1 MELHETRPLAELL
14 SSAAGGDQAS
24 WNALVERYLPLVYS
38 VVRKYRLTDEDA
50 ADVSQT
56 LWLRLVENLG
66 SIREPRALPAWII
79 TTTKREAL
87 RVLSA
92 RQRATPVDAIS
103 GFDAK
108 QFDGPETD
116 AELLQAERQQALR
129 DGLAELPG
137 DDRELILMFIADPPI
152 PYKEIAARLGV
163 PVGSIGPTRGRAL
176 NKLRAT
182 PGIARL
188 MRGDFDS
195 EEGGDRGN
203 RAGVRLA
210 R

>member
-1 MELHETRPLAELL
+1 MELQETRPLADLL
-14 SSAAGGDQAS
+14 HSAADGDQAS

-38 VVRKYRLTDEDA
+38 VVRRYRLTDEDA

-66 SIREPRALPAWII
+66 SIREPRALPSWII

-87 RVLSA
+87 RVLAA
-92 RQRATPVDAIS
+92 RQRATPIDAIT
-103 GFDAK
+103 GFETAPA
-108 QFDGPETD
+108 DGPDTD
-116 AELLQAERQQALR
+116 ADLLRAERHQALR
-129 DGLAELPG
+129 DGLAELAPH
-137 DDRELILMFIADPPI
+137 DRELILMFIADPPI
-152 PYKEIAARLGV
+152 PYREIAARLGI

-188 MRGDFDS
+188 MQDIATD
-195 EEGGDRGN
+195 EGGG
-203 RAGVRLA
+203 RAHLA
-210 R
+210 GIRSAR